1 MTGELDKDG
10 RPHGQAP
17 SSSSSS
23 SPYSSSL
30 SSPSTPTLND
40 KHASPDE
47 EVVTIAY
54 HTSRDRVS
62 FGLDTDAEVF
72 SSDEPQPKESRI
84 RWAMLGAA
92 CLVLFGNYYAF
103 DNPAALNQPLQE
115 YMGMSDDTYAYF
127 LNILYTSYSLPNIVL
142 PWLGGYAS
150 DVFGHRRLLILLSSI
165 VAFGH
170 FVVCLG
176 VERRNVPAMVLGR
189 VLFGAGESLAVA
201 QSAITVKYFQGKEL
215 AMALG
220 VNLCIARL
228 GSVLNDILTPYIWS
242 RSNVPAAFWGGFV
255 SCIISFMTACLLA
268 WLDRRYES
276 GVVPGFSRVPTHPTD
291 GRFSLEALDAGA
303 VSTNARRYD
312 PPMAAANKS
321 RRATTSAEVIG
332 MKPLES
338 RRPLGVD
345 GLEEGGIN
353 SSDDSEDSARESMD
367 HRNSQ
372 DPMVR
377 DRAPSRT
384 TIRTRDRIDGNGNG
398 LSSSARANC
407 LRILKPV
414 FDYTQSSWVFF
425 LMTLLMVGVQVPFN
439 SIHAGFLQMRWYH
452 NDPQKSAQIMTVP
465 DLLSAILV
473 LPVGYFV
480 DHYGQKSWLFM
491 LCGLIIGSSHF
502 VLGIIPIPS
511 PVPALVAL
519 GIATA
524 IGAIFTS
531 AIPALVKPYQ
541 IATAYGISSSA
552 MNLAFTVFPLIV
564 ARLMTV
570 DSSVYTYVELF
581 FSCCG
586 FLGFLLAI
594 RLRCLD
600 VHGVLDRKEIARKPR
615 RGRVES

>member
-1 MTGELDKDG
+1 MTGDLDQDG
-10 RPHGQAP
+10 SPHGKAH

-23 SPYSSSL
+23 SPYSSSD
-30 SSPSTPTLND
+30 SSPSTPTHND
-40 KHASPDE
+40 KHASPDQE
-47 EVVTIAY
+47 IVTIVR
-54 HTSRDRVS
+54 HNSRDHVS
-62 FGLDTDAEVF
+62 FGLDADAEGF
-72 SSDEPQPKESRI
+72 SSDEPRPKESRI

-150 DVFGHRRLLILLSSI
+150 DIFGHRRLLILLSSI

-176 VERRNVPAMVLGR
+176 VERKSVPLMVLGR

-242 RSNVPAAFWGGFV
+242 RSNVPSAFWGGFV
-255 SCIISFMTACLLA
+255 SCILSFMTACLLA

-276 GVVPGFSRVPTHPTD
+276 VVVSGFSRVPTHPTD
-291 GRFSLEALDAGA
+291 GRFSLEALDTGAG
-303 VSTNARRYD
+303 STNVHRYD
-312 PPMAAANKS
+312 PPTAAANKS
-321 RRATTSAEVIG
+321 RRATTSAEAIG
-332 MKPLES
+332 MES
-338 RRPLGVD
+338 LGSKRLMGVD
-345 GLEEGGIN
+345 GLEEGGAT
-353 SSDDSEDSARESMD
+353 SSDDSEDSSRESVD

-377 DRAPSRT
+377 DRVLSKTSIRSRN
-384 TIRTRDRIDGNGNG
+384 RTYGNGNG
-398 LSSSARANC
+398 SSSSARANC

-414 FDYTQSSWVFF
+414 FDYSQSAWVFF

-452 NDPQKSAQIMTVP
+452 NDPQKAAQIMTVP
-465 DLLSAILV
+465 DLFSAILV

-502 VLGIIPIPS
+502 VLGIIPVPS

-519 GIATA
+519 GIASA

-531 AIPALVKPYQ
+531 AIPVLVKPHQ
-541 IATAYGISSSA
+541 IATAYGISTSA

-570 DSSVYTYVELF
+570 DPGVYTYVEVF

-586 FLGFLLAI
+586 FFGFLLAV

-600 VHGVLDRKEIARKPR
+600 VHGILDQKEIVRKPR

>member
-1 MTGELDKDG
+1 M
-10 RPHGQAP
+10 
-17 SSSSSS
+17 
-23 SPYSSSL
+23 
-30 SSPSTPTLND
+30 
-40 KHASPDE
+40 
-47 EVVTIAY
+47 
-54 HTSRDRVS
+54 
-62 FGLDTDAEVF
+62 
-72 SSDEPQPKESRI
+72 
-84 RWAMLGAA
+84 
-92 CLVLFGNYYAF
+92 
-103 DNPAALNQPLQE
+103 
-115 YMGMSDDTYAYF
+115 
-127 LNILYTSYSLPNIVL
+127 
-142 PWLGGYAS
+142 
-150 DVFGHRRLLILLSSI
+150 
-165 VAFGH
+165 
-170 FVVCLG
+170 
-176 VERRNVPAMVLGR
+176 
-189 VLFGAGESLAVA
+189 
-201 QSAITVKYFQGKEL
+201 
-215 AMALG
+215 
-220 VNLCIARL
+220 
-228 GSVLNDILTPYIWS
+228 LNDILTPYIWS

-276 GVVPGFSRVPTHPTD
+276 GVVSGFSRVPTHPTD

-452 NDPQKSAQIMTVP
+452 NDPQKCNPSFRNASFAIIVFFSSPLNLLRTFYIWTIETYP
-465 DLLSAILV
+465 ALFTDLFLFSLFLFSLYA
-473 LPVGYFV
+473 PV
-480 DHYGQKSWLFM
+480 
-491 LCGLIIGSSHF
+491 IIDN
-502 VLGIIPIPS
+502 LGICVRFVCLAWVIVDLCCFFFRS
-511 PVPALVAL
+511 PP
-519 GIATA
+519 T
-524 IGAIFTS
+524 
-531 AIPALVKPYQ
+531 K
-541 IATAYGISSSA
+541 
-552 MNLAFTVFPLIV
+552 
-564 ARLMTV
+564 
-570 DSSVYTYVELF
+570 
-581 FSCCG
+581 
-586 FLGFLLAI
+586 
-594 RLRCLD
+594 
-600 VHGVLDRKEIARKPR
+600 
-615 RGRVES
+615 